1 MGGEQSVGVNI
12 VKRGAAGPNTIP
24 SEVGIGSSAFGIPPV
39 RSHQEADTADHRQR
53 DISRAVQLQT
63 SLSH

>member
-12 VKRGAAGPNTIP
+12 VKRGAAAIP
-24 SEVGIGSSAFGIPPV
+24 SEVGIGLSAFGIPPV

-63 SLSH
+63 SLSD